1 MFESSRLHGLHQ
13 LAKKLMMKGLPSF
26 ESLAV
31 SMVFPSMVRSV
42 TEGSCAKAVPMES
55 IKSAMAEERNLFMFV
70 CGGVNAG
77 NDGGKAVL
85 SFCAIS
91 AVCMIGG
98 MIYGL
103 VMDVVI

>member
-1 MFESSRLHGLHQ
+1 
-13 LAKKLMMKGLPSF
+13 
-26 ESLAV
+26 
-31 SMVFPSMVRSV
+31 
-42 TEGSCAKAVPMES
+42 
-55 IKSAMAEERNLFMFV
+55 MAEERNLFMFV

-91 AVCMIGG
+91 SVCMVGG

-103 VMDVVI
+103 VMDVIIQDEPYKMSDSIAADRIILPFHFLQKYAEAVGRAKYFCLFLHFAMAL